1 MVLCARSEVSL
12 KTVRIKQSNNQKNQK
27 QKTKHLVKLSNDVI
41 RRVGSVNKNV
51 RCQKSHGLRPREN
64 LSLHLDLKHPHT
76 RSRLEFIQSHI
87 VSSPSCTLR
96 RTSEN
101 GRRECEVSGVTGW
114 TRMETITSGQE
125 SVEERGKLRWNMSRD
140 AIRHNIVP

>member
-12 KTVRIKQSNNQKNQK
+12 KTVRIKQSETSKA
-27 QKTKHLVKLSNDVI
+27 KTKHLVKLSNDVI
-41 RRVGSVNKNV
+41 RRVGSVDKNV

-76 RSRLEFIQSHI
+76 RSRLEFVQSHI

-101 GRRECEVSGVTGW
+101 GRRECEWSEW
-114 TRMETITSGQE
+114 EW
-125 SVEERGKLRWNMSRD
+125 KLLRVDKSK
-140 AIRHNIVP
+140 